1 MGYCIV
7 YLIRVSHNLLHD
19 RRNNLTLSFCFIDSI
34 TGLDRW
40 GYLVMHPKIKKILPQ
55 IEYWLSCKE
64 IAEFKIGFTCDINRR
79 EKEHIQKGFDKLYP
93 IARSKDIQIIRQ
105 AEIDLINYFKTPVT
119 SNPDLVNKC
128 KNDINKA
135 GTGDE
140 CNNED
145 NIIFYLYI
153 VVKFSEDNITEPADT
168 HVESLLF
175 NNVPLIE
182 L

>member
-1 MGYCIV
+1 
-7 YLIRVSHNLLHD
+7 
-19 RRNNLTLSFCFIDSI
+19 
-34 TGLDRW
+34 
-40 GYLVMHPKIKKILPQ
+40 MHPDIKKILPQ

-79 EKEHIQKGFDKLYP
+79 EREHIQNGFDKLYP
-93 IARSKDIQIIRQ
+93 IARSKNIPIIRQ
-105 AEIDLINYFKTPVT
+105 AEIDLIDYFKVPITT
-119 SNPDLVNKC
+119 NSELENKC
-128 KNDINKA
+128 KNDINQA

-145 NIIFYLYI
+145 GIVFYLYI
-153 VVKFSEDNITEPADT
+153 VVKFNKASISKPADT

-175 NNVPLIE
+175 NDMPLIE